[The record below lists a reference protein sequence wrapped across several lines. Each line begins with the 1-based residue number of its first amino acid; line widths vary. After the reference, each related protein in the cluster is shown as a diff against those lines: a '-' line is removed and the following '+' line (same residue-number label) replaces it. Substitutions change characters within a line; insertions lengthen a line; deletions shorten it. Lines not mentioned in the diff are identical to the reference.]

1 MQDEDQRFLA
11 SAANIKPVPPKGP
24 AAAAGIIGDSNPSH
38 AEDTGVTAVQADAEM
53 VAGLTEATISCALRR
68 LRGAARGLSPLEV
81 ARLRC
86 VFEVRNFVAGQA
98 VAEQGT
104 LQEGMYFI
112 QSGNAFCVKA
122 AAGDLLAE
130 GVQGVGS
137 GSGAKGGAGRAET
150 VIMTLAPGQ
159 VFGLEAL
166 TGDGRA
172 RWPWHVRCASP
183 VVALFVPAGTFE
195 RMVRQLVLRG
205 PSPLTD
211 GLVSVLDMMREA
223 CMILGEVYDIRLQLR
238 NRRLLQEYHFDVQVS
253 GRRYRAAPRAAE
265 IEAETEELRS
275 FPLATLRRGPV
286 EFKTRF
292 RVRGVQVCSAPALTK
307 A

>member
-1 MQDEDQRFLA
+1 MEELG
-11 SAANIKPVPPKGP
+11 IPVL
-24 AAAAGIIGDSNPSH
+24 
-38 AEDTGVTAVQADAEM
+38 QADSEM

-86 VFEVRNFVAGQA
+86 VFEIRSFAAGQA
-98 VAEQGT
+98 VAEQGA

-112 QSGNAFCVKA
+112 QSGTAFCVKT
-122 AAGDLLAE
+122 AAGDVEPEVGHGA
-130 GVQGVGS
+130 GS
-137 GSGAKGGAGRAET
+137 GSGANLKGGAGRAET
-150 VIMTLAPGQ
+150 VVMTLAPGQ

-166 TGDGRA
+166 TGEGRA
-172 RWPWHVRCASP
+172 RWPWHVRCAAP
-183 VVALFVPAGTFE
+183 LVALFVPAETFE

-205 PSPLTD
+205 ASPLTD
-211 GLVSVLDMMREA
+211 GLANVLEMMREA
-223 CMILGEVYDIRLQLR
+223 CLILSEVYDIRLQLR

-265 IEAETEELRS
+265 AEAETDELRS

-292 RVRGVQVCSAPALTK
+292 RVRGVQVCTPISPAWRV
-307 A
+307 